1 MDFNCMVKVKAVRA
15 RSLEDEVTI
24 CAGIVEEG

>member
-15 RSLEDEVTI
+15 RSLEDELRI
-24 CAGIVEEG
+24 HAGNVEEG